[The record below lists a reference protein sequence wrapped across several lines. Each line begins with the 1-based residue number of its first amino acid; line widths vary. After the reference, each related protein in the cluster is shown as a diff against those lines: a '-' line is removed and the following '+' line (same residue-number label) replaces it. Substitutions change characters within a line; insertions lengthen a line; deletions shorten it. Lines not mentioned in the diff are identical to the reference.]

1 MVKERGTPTDDLQ
14 AGGNA
19 VTFCAEIDVAKID
32 ALLEPYNRSDRPGL
46 VVGMAL
52 HGKQVYRRGF
62 GLANAELPV
71 ALTPDMR
78 LRIGS
83 GTKQFTCL
91 AIMLLSEDGRL
102 TPDDSVRRYIPEL
115 GEWAEG
121 VTLRALMNHTGGVR
135 CSLDAFS
142 LTSQIMSRPLKAQ
155 EQLSLLYRLKS
166 ANFEPGEHFLYSNG
180 GYVLLTE
187 VIARVSG
194 TSFEEFLQQRILE
207 PIALFHTAAR
217 PVDTDCLA
225 NSASCHVATKAGGF
239 TRGVF
244 GPAIGGEGSMVSTVD
259 DMLAWLRHMR
269 SPTVGTE
276 ATWREMVRPGKL
288 NSGAVTGYGLG
299 LMLARHRG
307 LDITFHTGHVVGANC
322 QILTAPQLALDLVIM
337 TNVDLID
344 ARTVG
349 NQILDACVIG
359 LDPVEEHAEARGLAG
374 KFLARKSGRYLHLI
388 EHEGR
393 TALDFYSAKLPLRGM
408 PDGRWWIPAN
418 PFDGATIIANGEGL
432 DWSEYGEIEHFDRLE
447 PGPLG
452 ETEEIVGQ
460 YDCDEIG
467 ARARLSAGETPVL
480 VFTTVLGDVRY
491 SLQHQAKGLWT
502 LHTEDEGWVGIVERR
517 EEALLISSPQRIR
530 RIVFHPTSQAVSCA
544 ISP

>member
-1 MVKERGTPTDDLQ
+1 M
-14 AGGNA
+14 
-19 VTFCAEIDVAKID
+19 TFRVEIDIGKID

-46 VVGMAL
+46 VVGLAVN
-52 HGKQVYRRGF
+52 GKQAYRRGF
-62 GLANAELPV
+62 GLASAELPV

-91 AIMLLSEDGRL
+91 AIMLLSEDGKL
-102 TPDDSVRRYIPEL
+102 QPDDSVRRYIPEL
-115 GEWAEG
+115 NDWADG
-121 VTLRALMNHTGGVR
+121 VTLRGLMNHTGGVR

-142 LTSQIMSRPLKAQ
+142 LTSQIMSRPLRAQ
-155 EQLSLLYRLKS
+155 EQLNLLYSLKS

-194 TSFEEFLQQRILE
+194 MSFEEFLRQRILE
-207 PIALFHTAAR
+207 PAGLFQTVAR
-217 PVDTDCLA
+217 PVDTDCLP
-225 NSASCHVATKAGGF
+225 NSASCHVATKTGGF

-259 DMLAWLRHMR
+259 DLLAWLRHMR

-276 ATWREMVRPGKL
+276 ATWREMRIPGTL

-299 LMLARHRG
+299 LMLAKHRG

-349 NQILDACVIG
+349 NQILDACVTG
-359 LDPVEEHAEARGLAG
+359 LDPVEEHAEARGVAG
-374 KFLARKSGRYLHLI
+374 KFLARKTGRYLHLI

-418 PFDGATIIANGEGL
+418 PVDGATIIANGDGL
-432 DWSEYGEIEHFDRLE
+432 DWSEYGEIEHFDRLA
-447 PGPLG
+447 PGPSG
-452 ETEEIVGQ
+452 ETDEIAGQ
-460 YDCDEIG
+460 YECPEIS
-467 ARARLSAGETPVL
+467 ARVRLSAGDHPHL
-480 VFTTVLGDVRY
+480 VISTALGELTY
-491 SLQHQAKGLWT
+491 SVQHQAKGLWT
-502 LHTEDEGWVGIVERR
+502 LHSDEEGWVGIVERS
-517 EEALLISSPQRIR
+517 EGALLISTPQRIR
-530 RIVFHPTSQAVSCA
+530 RLAFHVAPREAASA